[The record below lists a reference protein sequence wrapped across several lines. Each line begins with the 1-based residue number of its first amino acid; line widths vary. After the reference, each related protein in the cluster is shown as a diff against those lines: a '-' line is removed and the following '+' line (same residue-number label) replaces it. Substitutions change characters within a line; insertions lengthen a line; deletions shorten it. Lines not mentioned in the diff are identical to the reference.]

1 MRQLIVSAT
10 DTKRWALYDR
20 APLEQGRNSASLYSA
35 TRPCHVAFF
44 AQGAAQ
50 ALEDA
55 ATLADCLRG
64 VDRSAAGSALRRYE
78 EIRRPRANNVL
89 LMSRGREIR
98 NHLPDGPEQRK
109 RDAELAVGDPLRQS
123 AWLYGAIADADPLHT
138 RLTPDATIS

>member
-1 MRQLIVSAT
+1 LRHLIVSAT

-20 APLEQGRNSASLYSA
+20 APLEQGARNGASSRANL
-35 TRPCHVAFF
+35 VAGDGSTF
-44 AQGAAQ
+44 
-50 ALEDA
+50 DA
-55 ATLADCLRG
+55 AALADCLRG

-78 EIRRPRANNVL
+78 EIRRPRANHVL

-123 AWLYGAIADADPLHT
+123 AWLYGAVADADPLHT
-138 RLTPDATIS
+138 A